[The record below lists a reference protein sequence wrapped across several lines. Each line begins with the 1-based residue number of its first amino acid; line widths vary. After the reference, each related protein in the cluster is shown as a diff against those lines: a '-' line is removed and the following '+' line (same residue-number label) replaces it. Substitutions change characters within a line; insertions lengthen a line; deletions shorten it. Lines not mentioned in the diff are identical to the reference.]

1 MSPSLSGDPLIHYS
15 MLVNRVDLL
24 NFKGTYS
31 LNRQGIVNFVNNI
44 IIITNLCLRVTE
56 TEQEERE
63 LKVKARM
70 GTLILPGG
78 QVME

>member
-1 MSPSLSGDPLIHYS
+1 MSPSLSGDQLIHYS
-15 MLVNRVDLL
+15 MLVNRVNLL

-44 IIITNLCLRVTE
+44 IIITNLCPRVTE

>member
-1 MSPSLSGDPLIHYS
+1 
-15 MLVNRVDLL
+15 MLVNRVNLL

>member
-1 MSPSLSGDPLIHYS
+1 MSPSLSGDQLIHYS

-44 IIITNLCLRVTE
+44 IIITNLCPRVTE

>member
-1 MSPSLSGDPLIHYS
+1 
-15 MLVNRVDLL
+15 MLVNRVNLL

-44 IIITNLCLRVTE
+44 IIITNLCPRVTE